1 MVEEIRKS
9 IIELKNLEQK
19 IYYIASEQK
28 QKEEFLKKEAER
40 LNKIISDYEQ
50 LKAENEALKKELEE
64 CKELTDKNLN
74 S

>member
-19 IYYIASEQK
+19 IYYIAAEQK
-28 QKEEFLKKEAER
+28 QKEEFLKEEAER

-64 CKELTDKNLN
+64 CKELTDKNSN

>member
-64 CKELTDKNLN
+64 CKELTDKNSN